1 MISKALNSIL
11 LLLILAT
18 AASVGLIYFH
28 AEPSTEILDADLS
41 RLRQEILQTET
52 ENAKYTGGFVKSLI
66 EMRLEISRVSE
77 GMLSAKRQSVLR
89 RIQLVYS
96 GGEPAKV
103 ADVDIASIEA
113 DIRAQQQRISE
124 AEAKVAKYSGGLVQS
139 LAIMSLETERFT
151 LAALNLAYYGN
162 KHGIRIP
169 KFKAPENSEDAA
181 KIPGKIVKDRD
192 AL

>member
-1 MISKALNSIL
+1 MFSKALNSIL
-11 LLLILAT
+11 LLLILA
-18 AASVGLIYFH
+18 AVALVGLVYFH
-28 AEPSTEILDADLS
+28 AEPSTEALDADLS
-41 RLRQEILQTET
+41 RLRQEILQSET

-66 EMRLEISRVSE
+66 EMRLEINRVGE
-77 GMLSAKRQSVLR
+77 AMLSAKRQSILR
-89 RIQLVYS
+89 RIELVYS
-96 GGEPAKV
+96 VPASEKTP
-103 ADVDIASIEA
+103 DVDIASIES

-169 KFKAPENSEDAA
+169 KFKAPANSEDTA
-181 KIPGKIVKDRD
+181 KTPGNVVKDRD